1 MPLSGRSDKV
11 DGELLLNIT
20 KVALGE
26 KEADLAIVNGT
37 VVNVY
42 TGEILPGQTVL
53 VSGDRIAYVGGNAG
67 KSIGNSTRVID
78 ASGKVLIPGLIDGHT
93 HLVGSV
99 FSASEFIKYA
109 MTGGTTTIITE
120 TGEIAF
126 ALGYR
131 GIKEYL
137 RSVKNQPIKIFITVP
152 PMVAMSPVAKER
164 PVDFNELRKLLK
176 RREVI
181 GLGELYWAAA
191 VNGDEKLF
199 NVIAEVVAAGKTLD
213 GHSAGAR
220 DNKLQAYTCL
230 GISSCHESTTAEEVL
245 ERSRLG
251 VYVLLREGEIRREL
265 EAASTIKDENIDF
278 RRLAVATDGVGPEQL
293 INDGY
298 MEFVVQKA
306 INLGFNPVLAIQMAT
321 INVARR
327 FNLDDIVGGIAPGKY
342 ADIVVIPD
350 LSNIRAEYVISNG
363 QVIAQDGQPLVQPRK
378 HTYPRS
384 MHNSIRLPV
393 DFVADDFAV
402 RVTDGCRQVRVRA
415 IDMVTGL
422 LSREAFVD
430 MPVLDGLVPM
440 DTGKDLLKIAAI
452 ERTCQSGQTFV
463 GFIRGIGLKQGA
475 IATSYAGDS
484 WDILVVGA
492 SEVDMALAVNRIAEL
507 GGGIIV
513 CAGGKI
519 LAEQSLPIGGIMS
532 AEPMEILVERL
543 NNIQR
548 AAAGLG
554 CKLPEVRITLTF
566 LTSGAI
572 PFLRICEQGLIDV
585 RQNRIVDLITDRV

>member
-1 MPLSGRSDKV
+1 
-11 DGELLLNIT
+11 
-20 KVALGE
+20 
-26 KEADLAIVNGT
+26 
-37 VVNVY
+37 
-42 TGEILPGQTVL
+42 
-53 VSGDRIAYVGGNAG
+53 
-67 KSIGNSTRVID
+67 
-78 ASGKVLIPGLIDGHT
+78 
-93 HLVGSV
+93 
-99 FSASEFIKYA
+99 
-109 MTGGTTTIITE
+109 
-120 TGEIAF
+120 
-126 ALGYR
+126 
-131 GIKEYL
+131 
-137 RSVKNQPIKIFITVP
+137 
-152 PMVAMSPVAKER
+152 
-164 PVDFNELRKLLK
+164 
-176 RREVI
+176 
-181 GLGELYWAAA
+181 
-191 VNGDEKLF
+191 
-199 NVIAEVVAAGKTLD
+199 
-213 GHSAGAR
+213 
-220 DNKLQAYTCL
+220 
-230 GISSCHESTTAEEVL
+230 
-245 ERSRLG
+245 
-251 VYVLLREGEIRREL
+251 VLLREGEIRREL